1 MLSVRT
7 NPSTLAAGLGALK
20 NEFRKLTDQSVKM
33 SHPMY
38 SVSQHQ
44 VTFTKV
50 IDIEENKVEQETQE
64 NNWD

>member
-1 MLSVRT
+1 MVRHIDI
-7 NPSTLAAGLGALK
+7 
-20 NEFRKLTDQSVKM
+20 R
-33 SHPMY
+33 HPGCLWF
-38 SVSQHQ
+38 SHQ